1 MVGEHFQVEAE
12 QVFDPNTY
20 LPKQD
25 HCLNARHSA
34 TAGANAVATEGV
46 CYMVVTYDPSLVE
59 PLGMFRTLTFFTTLL
74 LKCIQGEG
82 TIPFF
87 AMPYNQVGI
96 VSGI

>member
-12 QVFDPNTY
+12 RVFDPNTY

-59 PLGMFRTLTFFTTLL
+59 PLIMF
-74 LKCIQGEG
+74 
-82 TIPFF
+82 
-87 AMPYNQVGI
+87 
-96 VSGI
+96 